1 MSVVHTVHETIATI
15 ATVEAKDSFRN
26 CYLASTCA
34 FEVVDLGYS
43 VD

>member
-1 MSVVHTVHETIATI
+1 MHTSHETIATA

-26 CYLASTCA
+26 CFLTSAYA

-43 VD
+43 VG